1 MIEKVKELREK
12 TGVGILDC
20 KIALQE
26 SKGDIDKAIEILRKK
41 GIAASERKA
50 GRITKEGIIESY
62 IHPGEKLGAMVEVN
76 CETDFVARNKNFRK
90 FAKDITMHIAACNP
104 LYIKR
109 SDVPQEVIEK
119 EREIYLAQLKDKNKP
134 QKILAKIVEGKLEKF
149 FSEFCLTE
157 QPFVKDPEKTVE
169 DVLKDNIFKLGENIV
184 IKRFVRFRLGE
195 V

>member
-50 GRITKEGIIESY
+50 GRITEEGIIESY

-134 QKILAKIVEGKLEKF
+134 QKILDKIVEGKLEKF

>member
-134 QKILAKIVEGKLEKF
+134 QKILDKIVEGKLEKF

-195 V
+195 G

>member
-134 QKILAKIVEGKLEKF
+134 QKILNKIVEGKLEKF

>member
-50 GRITKEGIIESY
+50 GRITEEGIIESY

>member
-119 EREIYLAQLKDKNKP
+119 EREIYLAQLKDKSKP
-134 QKILAKIVEGKLEKF
+134 QKILDKIVEGKLEKF
-149 FSEFCLTE
+149 FSEFCLSC
-157 QPFVKDPEKTVE
+157 
-169 DVLKDNIFKLGENIV
+169 
-184 IKRFVRFRLGE
+184 
-195 V
+195 